1 MSLLMAV
8 KVQKKEQGSLSLRAA
23 EPVRRMNRD
32 FQIRFTAI
40 LLALLTAA
48 AVVYAGYNLQTERQF
63 QVPEDGVWWVE
74 HHGRLT
80 ADRVEAV
87 GPGTR
92 AGIKVGDQL
101 TAIGQ
106 HPVNNTAARTRE
118 LYRVGAWSKATYS
131 LIRQSVPV
139 DVVLIPVPAE
149 RSPYNWLRL
158 IGLIYLGIGL
168 YVLLRRWTAPGSTQ
182 FYIFCL
188 VSFIFYSFHYTGK
201 FNGFDWQVY
210 WGNVVAGLLQAALFL
225 HFVLTFPERHWFVR
239 RHRWVIFGIYVPG
252 LLLLSVH
259 VLAVSFLKAS
269 EMLRW
274 NLDRLEMGCQ
284 AVYFIAAAGVLV
296 YNYRRAGTPIL
307 RQQLKWVT
315 RGTILA
321 ITPFTLFYVL
331 PYLTGALPT
340 TAMKVSVLS
349 LGILPLTF
357 GYAIFR
363 YRLMDV
369 DLIFKRGMVY
379 TLAAGAIAGA
389 YFAVVAGVAEL
400 VHLQIPSYR
409 ANGSGDRYRGHG
421 TLV

>member
-1 MSLLMAV
+1 MAV

-106 HPVNNTAARTRE
+106 HPANNTAARTRE

-357 GYAIFR
+357 G
-363 YRLMDV
+363 
-369 DLIFKRGMVY
+369 
-379 TLAAGAIAGA
+379 
-389 YFAVVAGVAEL
+389 
-400 VHLQIPSYR
+400 
-409 ANGSGDRYRGHG
+409 
-421 TLV
+421 